1 MQFCSLDRIWAR
13 EVAHLLSALQIIF
26 WNCLLTLYDSI
37 GFQTPG
43 TLKILQVIVYVSLNC
58 CRREL
63 TFLATIFQWKNVAM
77 RWWNPFKRPRLKG
90 RIECPSTHRVS
101 LDDSAPTCS
110 IPFAQCENIGDLWLS
125 SLPVGQ
131 VGLALNNT
139 GKDMAWMHD
148 MVSGFGLLLE
158 KRIWTQQPWQKIG
171 GTWFNSNNTSDAY
184 LDWFAGRRN
193 WMGRWGS
200 SNWWI
205 SCFGGIPC
213 DSHLVAECSVG
224 SDCGQERVP
233 T

>member
-77 RWWNPFKRPRLKG
+77 SWWNPFKRPRLKG
-90 RIECPSTHRVS
+90 RIISFN
-101 LDDSAPTCS
+101 PTCLTWWFCTNLVNPICS
-110 IPFAQCENIGDLWLS
+110 CENIGDLWLS

-158 KRIWTQQPWQKIG
+158 KRIWTQQPWQKK
-171 GTWFNSNNTSDAY
+171 
-184 LDWFAGRRN
+184 
-193 WMGRWGS
+193 
-200 SNWWI
+200 
-205 SCFGGIPC
+205 
-213 DSHLVAECSVG
+213 SV
-224 SDCGQERVP
+224 
-233 T
+233 

>member
-43 TLKILQVIVYVSLNC
+43 TLKILQVYVSLNC

-63 TFLATIFQWKNVAM
+63 TFLATIFQWKNAAM
-77 RWWNPFKRPRLKG
+77 SWWNPFKRPRLKG

-101 LDDSAPTCS
+101 LDDSAPTWS
-110 IPFAQCENIGDLWLS
+110 IPFAHVKILETFGFHLFL
-125 SLPVGQ
+125 LVRL
-131 VGLALNNT
+131 GLHST
-139 GKDMAWMHD
+139 TPGRIWHECMTWSR
-148 MVSGFGLLLE
+148 VSGCCSRSESEHNNLG
-158 KRIWTQQPWQKIG
+158 
-171 GTWFNSNNTSDAY
+171 SNNTSDAY

-205 SCFGGIPC
+205 SSFGGIPC